1 MLQNWNNRTFERC
14 CWMLVGSQVLP
25 VLTSTQY
32 GDFFL
37 SVFLNISTIDIL
49 DSLFVGGV
57 GGGAAWGTVTH
68 PAEPLACTCDGSHLQ
83 PPQVSP
89 AQLCSIS
96 FKWPSLREEVTFWG
110 FPPSTSTHLK
120 WMVYSAGGLISFEI
134 HTCFLPILQTRRWR
148 IREVEFLAWII
159 QPVKG

>member
-37 SVFLNISTIDIL
+37 SVFLNIGTINIL

-110 FPPSTSTHLK
+110 FHPLHLHALK
-120 WMVYSAGGLISFEI
+120 MDGVLSGRSDLIWDSQLFSS
-134 HTCFLPILQTRRWR
+134 HFTNKK
-148 IREVEFLAWII
+148 
-159 QPVKG
+159 VKD